1 MVLLSG
7 AQFGDDSSLA
17 HQFQLVAMDVEA
29 VDGPQNRE
37 ETVFQFH
44 QFRWSGH
51 PGAYQCAHGDT
62 LTDQCVGTTHAVDAA
77 EDRN

>member
-29 VDGPQNRE
+29 IDGPQNRE
-37 ETVFQFH
+37 ETTFQFH
-44 QFRWSGH
+44 QFRCPAILVLRS
-51 PGAYQCAHGDT
+51 ALMVT
-62 LTDQCVGTTHAVDAA
+62 LSPTSA
-77 EDRN
+77 